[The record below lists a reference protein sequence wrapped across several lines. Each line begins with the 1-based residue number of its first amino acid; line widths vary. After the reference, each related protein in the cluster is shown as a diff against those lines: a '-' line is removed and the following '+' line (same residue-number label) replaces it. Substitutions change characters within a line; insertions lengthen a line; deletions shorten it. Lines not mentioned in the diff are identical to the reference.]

1 MIKKCIFQLFLGISF
16 SSLAQQNCTSER
28 YYSEVFSN
36 TQNTTGIK
44 FAEVNPY
51 GILTNQDLYL
61 DIIEPV
67 GDTLSKRPLIL
78 HQFGGGFLIGWRT
91 EPVIPQMAAM
101 YAKRGF
107 VFATI
112 DYRLGFNPLSGQ
124 SAERAVYRATQDLRA
139 SLRFLVDNADQ
150 YGIDTS
156 AIFLTG
162 TSAGCLASFVST
174 FMNES
179 DRADIPSTYG
189 YTLEPADL
197 GCIDCSGN
205 NNFNNQEVQ
214 VHGIINNWGAML
226 DTSYINIASDPA
238 DNVPVISFHGTN
250 DIIVPYAQGSPFS
263 LSIFPTVQGS
273 LLIHQRLD
281 NQGVKNRLFPLQGL
295 GHEPQLLQLQ
305 TWVTDTIIRQGSQFL
320 YEIMYGDSIQIAGDN
335 TACLNDTL
343 DYFLPANEGSQ
354 YCWDFSGG
362 TMVQLDS
369 NYISIVWNTLGS
381 HVLRG
386 YELDKREISKE
397 ATLSIQVNVPPIP
410 FIEFSSLDGLFTFSS
425 TSAANTFSWNFGNG
439 NQGIGN
445 PINEQYADT
454 GLFLLSLMI
463 EDNFCANTKDSL
475 ISSTI
480 CPVAAMQVIEDDSSL
495 LFLNTSAFGNSST
508 WILEDGSLAY
518 GDTLSL
524 SFTQEGSYNIGLIS
538 INNYCRD
545 TLTQIVPINFCS
557 LADYSYQSNQLSVDF
572 IEQAFNAFFYA
583 WDFGDGN
590 SSALPNPTHTYSQP
604 GLYSVTLI
612 TTSASSCADTV
623 IKQIN
628 VDLNSS
634 ISTIALDNVK
644 IVPNP
649 ARNGVSINGISLDY
663 GLEFELFS
671 MDGKRIM
678 KTKIQQPYVLL
689 PQMAEGVYLI
699 KLGSQAQIDIR
710 KIVIKH

>member
-1 MIKKCIFQLFLGISF
+1 MKKYLSLLFGVLGF
-16 SSLAQQNCTSER
+16 SALAQNPCSSGR
-28 YYSEVFSN
+28 YYSEVFPN
-36 TQNTTGIK
+36 TQSTSGIK
-44 FAEVNPY
+44 FGEADPY
-51 GILTNQDLYL
+51 GLFSTQDLYL

-139 SLRFLVDNADQ
+139 SLRFLVDNADL

-156 AIFLTG
+156 AIFITG
-162 TSAGCLASFVST
+162 TSAGCLASFVSA

-205 NNFNNQEVQ
+205 NNFNNQEVR

-226 DTSYINIASDPA
+226 DTSYIDIASDPS

-263 LSIFPTVQGS
+263 LPIFPTVQGS

-281 NQGVKNRLFPLQGL
+281 NQGIKNRLFPLQGL

-305 TWVTDTIIRQGSQFL
+305 TWVTDTIIRQGSKFL

-335 TACLNDTL
+335 TVCLNDTL
-343 DYFLPANEGSQ
+343 NYFLPAKEGSQ

-369 NYISIVWNTLGS
+369 NYISIVWDTLGS
-381 HVLRG
+381 HMLSG

-397 ATLSIQVNVPPIP
+397 ATLSVQVNTPPIP
-410 FIEFSSLDGLFTFSS
+410 FIEFFSLDGLFTFSS

-445 PINEQYADT
+445 PITEQYTDT

-463 EDNFCANTKDSL
+463 EDDFCSNSKDSL
-475 ISSTI
+475 IASTL
-480 CPVAAMQVIEDDSSL
+480 CPVAEIQVIQNDSSL
-495 LFLNTSAFGNSST
+495 LFLNTSDFGDSNT

-524 SFTQEGSYNIGLIS
+524 SFSQEGSYSIGLIS
-538 INNYCRD
+538 ANNYCSD

-572 IEQAFNAFFYA
+572 TEQAFNAFFYA

-604 GLYSVTLI
+604 DIYAVRLI
-612 TTSASSCADTV
+612 TTTASSCADTI
-623 IKQIN
+623 IKQVN

-634 ISTIALDNVK
+634 ISTIALDSVQ

-649 ARNGVSINGISLDY
+649 AKNEVSINGINLEY

-671 MDGKRIM
+671 IDGKPII
-678 KTKIQQPYVLL
+678 KTKIYNPYVIL
-689 PQMAEGVYLI
+689 PQMADGVYLI
-699 KLGSQAQIDIR
+699 KLGSQSQIDIS
-710 KIVIKH
+710 KIIIKH